1 MTPVEQITS
10 LYIGYFG
17 RAPDPAG
24 LNYWVGRFN
33 DGFSLSDIAESFSVQ
48 PEATTKYPYLAN
60 QNIASPQAF
69 ITQVYLNLFNR
80 TPDAAGLAYW
90 TAQLAAGADVGDFI
104 LDVISGATTAPD
116 STIVANK
123 VSVGVDFALMTASQP
138 GFTYNAAAAGAA
150 VEVINGVDATA
161 ASVTAGKAETAA
173 FIAGGSVGATFA
185 FTTNIDALAGTG
197 GNDLFVGDYGVAN
210 SVTAADSVTGGA
222 GTDTLNLFGAATN
235 PTLPQLNSV
244 ENLNFNAPAAVFAAN
259 VAAQTGVQ
267 AVGLVNTATSAST
280 FTINADQNVSYSGV
294 TGGNAQTVV
303 TTAADTAVTV
313 NVAGSTLGAV
323 DVQGA
328 GVTTLNVASN
338 GSAASTLASLGS
350 STGTEATVNI
360 SGTQGLTVTA
370 ALDSSVK
377 TVNASTNTGGV
388 NVTLGAADVAATGGS
403 GADTFA
409 FGATLTTA
417 DTVVGGNGVDV
428 ISITGADI
436 RVPVANGVL
445 PALNTKVTGVETLAF
460 TGATAAL
467 ISGQTFTNTEIT
479 KLLFNT
485 VDAATD
491 TVDFA
496 GSART
501 YAFGVD
507 NTGAATLNGTAGVTT
522 VNLALEGT
530 AAAAADVGALTVN
543 FTNNTATQVGTGTI
557 NIASTGA
564 NGAGGANTT
573 GAIIGQSNGGALT
586 STNVVVTGS
595 HDLTIG
601 SLGSAGSINASAFT
615 GKLNVVGSSGQDTII
630 GGSGA
635 DTINATVG
643 ADTYTGGAGADSF
656 VFTSIAQGSS
666 NALTTISD
674 FVSGTDKLNV
684 NGINGAGT
692 AFTATAINVNAAPDF
707 AGALNLASN
716 AAAAGTT
723 SYFQFGGNTFV
734 VVDNNA
740 ALSSF
745 DAGTDAV
752 IRLTGVVN
760 LTAADVIVA

>member
-1 MTPVEQITS
+1 
-10 LYIGYFG
+10 
-17 RAPDPAG
+17 
-24 LNYWVGRFN
+24 
-33 DGFSLSDIAESFSVQ
+33 
-48 PEATTKYPYLAN
+48 
-60 QNIASPQAF
+60 
-69 ITQVYLNLFNR
+69 
-80 TPDAAGLAYW
+80 
-90 TAQLAAGADVGDFI
+90 
-104 LDVISGATTAPD
+104 
-116 STIVANK
+116 
-123 VSVGVDFALMTASQP
+123 
-138 GFTYNAAAAGAA
+138 
-150 VEVINGVDATA
+150 
-161 ASVTAGKAETAA
+161 
-173 FIAGGSVGATFA
+173 
-185 FTTNIDALAGTG
+185 
-197 GNDLFVGDYGVAN
+197 
-210 SVTAADSVTGGA
+210 
-222 GTDTLNLFGAATN
+222 
-235 PTLPQLNSV
+235 
-244 ENLNFNAPAAVFAAN
+244 
-259 VAAQTGVQ
+259 
-267 AVGLVNTATSAST
+267 
-280 FTINADQNVSYSGV
+280 
-294 TGGNAQTVV
+294 
-303 TTAADTAVTV
+303 
-313 NVAGSTLGAV
+313 
-323 DVQGA
+323 
-328 GVTTLNVASN
+328 
-338 GSAASTLASLGS
+338 
-350 STGTEATVNI
+350 
-360 SGTQGLTVTA
+360 LTVTA

-745 DAGTDAV
+745 DAATDAV